1 MEKKIIFSE
10 TMPDKKFL
18 WLHTKNHNL
27 VLEVFGNKG
36 WEAIGDDSITYRINK
51 LAKENQELRKQL
63 KAQVPIQVKLPK
75 LTENCSKK
83 ELLSTIEK
91 LKNVLIKIGIIE
103 IG

>member
-1 MEKKIIFSE
+1 MEKKIVFSE

-36 WEAIGDDSITYRINK
+36 WEAIGDDSITYKINK
-51 LAKENQELRKQL
+51 LIKENQELRKQL

-75 LTENCSKK
+75 LTENCSTK
-83 ELLSTIEK
+83 ELLEVISG
-91 LKNVLIKIGIIE
+91 LINSLVQAKVIKV
-103 IG
+103 

>member
-36 WEAIGDDSITYRINK
+36 WEAIGDDSITYRINN

-63 KAQVPIQVKLPK
+63 KTQAPIQVKLPK

-83 ELLSTIEK
+83 ELLEVISS
-91 LKNVLIKIGIIE
+91 LINSLVQAKVIKV
-103 IG
+103 